1 MRVINLDNTNN
12 IADINLTSDNKLTI
26 SAFNQEVTIDLQEEQ
41 DKFNK
46 KVINVMLK
54 NGKLVINEGNEYYVA
69 IVNIPPEEYEQN
81 VVGTDEED
89 NPIVELNKIDNLDKT
104 EVVLFD
110 LGKVS
115 FVEDNSQTINN
126 N

>member
-81 VVGTDEED
+81 VIGTDDEG